1 MPCWSA
7 VAESLKIQFSSLS
20 KEISE
25 LSPELQQYSSCCILE
40 ATKCAPFHHRVQAD
54 TFLGLDGLMSAEWD
68 EAQTDVQP
76 TGDHVDDRQ
85 TVLSLPAMSL
95 DGHFAARD
103 AQGVTEHTIRSIL
116 GDINDTLRINQR
128 KVFHLMLVG
137 PSNVPCRQSLPGP
150 SDLLVSDQ
158 EDKKILQCKLPVTP
172 SPERN
177 RQPGISNEEENQASS
192 RDEEPTTPSN
202 QPPPGHARRRRRK
215 GPPFFLR
222 FLPKYR
228 RIGVTTKTLQN
239 GSPEA
244 ELVASPRQT
253 FSPTFLGSATSR

>member
-1 MPCWSA
+1 
-7 VAESLKIQFSSLS
+7 
-20 KEISE
+20 
-25 LSPELQQYSSCCILE
+25 
-40 ATKCAPFHHRVQAD
+40 
-54 TFLGLDGLMSAEWD
+54 
-68 EAQTDVQP
+68 
-76 TGDHVDDRQ
+76 
-85 TVLSLPAMSL
+85 MSL

-103 AQGVTEHTIRSIL
+103 AQGVTEHTIRSVL

-128 KVFHLMLVG
+128 KVFQLMLVG

-158 EDKKILQCKLPVTP
+158 EKKIQCKLPVTP
-172 SPERN
+172 SPEST
-177 RQPGISNEEENQASS
+177 RQPDISNEEENQASS
-192 RDEEPTTPSN
+192 RDEEPTPPSN

-228 RIGVTTKTLQN
+228 RIGVTTETLQN
-239 GSPEA
+239 RSPEA

-253 FSPTFLGSATSR
+253 FSPTFLGSATSRQNGAHSSIPPVDDACTSSAQREQHKRPRIFARLRRALP